1 MAHARLCSLRGT
13 WLVAACG
20 LLLAACQT
28 PTPYQP
34 ADGGFGYAVQQL
46 EDNRY
51 RVTFAG
57 NASTPRESVQNYLL
71 MRAAEVT
78 LESGHDYFRVVDQDL
93 ERRTRYH
100 GTAYPS
106 AGFRHPHWV
115 LDRRHDL
122 FFPHH
127 HFGHSTLSA
136 YPVDQYKAFADI
148 LVFEGEKPPDDVDAY
163 DARDVVERLQSTVVR
178 EVG

>member
-1 MAHARLCSLRGT
+1 MAHARPFSLRGT
-13 WLVAACG
+13 WLVAALG
-20 LLLAACQT
+20 LLLAACET

-57 NASTPRESVQNYLL
+57 NASTPRETVQNYLL
-71 MRAAEVT
+71 FRAAEVT
-78 LESGHDYFRVVDQDL
+78 LESEHDWFRIVDQDL

-106 AGFRHPHWV
+106 GAFYHPHWV
-115 LDRRHDL
+115 FDRRNDI
-122 FFPHH
+122 FFPYRYY
-127 HFGHSTLSA
+127 GHSTVTA

-148 LVFEGEKPPDDVDAY
+148 MVFEGEKTPDDVDAY
-163 DARDVVERLQSTVVR
+163 DARDVIERLRPTVAR
-178 EVG
+178 QVG

>member
-1 MAHARLCSLRGT
+1 MAHARLSFLRGI
-13 WLVAACG
+13 WIVAAVG
-20 LLLAACQT
+20 LFLAGCETA
-28 PTPYQP
+28 TPYQP
-34 ADGGFGYAVQQL
+34 ADDGFGYATQQL

-57 NASTPRESVQNYLL
+57 NASTPRETVQNYLL
-71 MRAAEVT
+71 FRAAEVT

-93 ERRTRYH
+93 ERLTRYH
-100 GTAYPS
+100 GTAYPH
-106 AGFRHPHWV
+106 GFHHPHWV
-115 LDRRHDL
+115 LDRRHDR

-127 HFGHSTLSA
+127 FYGPSTVTA

-148 LVFEGEKPPDDVDAY
+148 LVFEGEKPADDVHAY
-163 DARDVVERLQSTVVR
+163 DARDVVEQLRPTIGR

>member
-1 MAHARLCSLRGT
+1 MAHARLSFLRGT
-13 WLVAACG
+13 WLVAALG
-20 LLLAACQT
+20 LSLAACET

-34 ADGGFGYAVQQL
+34 ADGGFGYATQQL

-57 NASTPRESVQNYLL
+57 NASTPRETVQNYLL
-71 MRAAEVT
+71 LRAAEVT

-100 GTAYPS
+100 GTAYPY
-106 AGFRHPHWV
+106 GWHHPHWV
-115 LDRRHDL
+115 LDRRHDP

-127 HFGHSTLSA
+127 FYRRSTVSA
-136 YPVDQYKAFADI
+136 YPIDQYKAFADI
-148 LVFEGEKPPDDVDAY
+148 LVFEGEKPADDVRAY
-163 DARDVVERLQSTVVR
+163 DARDVVERLQPTVAR

>member
-1 MAHARLCSLRGT
+1 MAHARLSFLRGS
-13 WLVAACG
+13 LVVAALG
-20 LLLAACQT
+20 LLLAACET

-51 RVTFAG
+51 RVSFAG
-57 NASTPRESVQNYLL
+57 NASTPRETVQNYLL
-71 MRAAEVT
+71 FRAAEVT

-100 GTAYPS
+100 GTAYPY
-106 AGFRHPHWV
+106 GFYRPYWA
-115 LDRRHDL
+115 LDRDDDI
-122 FFPHH
+122 FPYP
-127 HFGHSTLSA
+127 FYGPSSVTA
-136 YPVDQYKAFADI
+136 YPIDQYRAFADI
-148 LVFEGEKPPDDVDAY
+148 LVFEGEKPADDVNAY
-163 DARDVVERLQSTVVR
+163 DARDVVEQLRPTLVR